1 MGMKRS
7 SQAQLKDVDSSF
19 QDDLIVSKIN
29 KRDTIRKVP
38 VRTSMTKFKDSSSK
52 INDTF
57 NKSESKVIRS
67 SKVNKDRNKYLSQS
81 NDNPFETSKKSIS
94 ISISNVDSQIQS
106 KIPRT
111 KAPTMQKAGSHIQK
125 SDSNQVLPTDK
136 SEDLR
141 RNSVMKEAHKK
152 GSKTNDFDIQSLH
165 QKDTNSTATLGTPT
179 PGFDKKLTQ
188 TSSLKTVEKISSR
201 VKAGLEDSK

>member
-67 SKVNKDRNKYLSQS
+67 SKVNKDGNKYLS
-81 NDNPFETSKKSIS
+81 
-94 ISISNVDSQIQS
+94 
-106 KIPRT
+106 
-111 KAPTMQKAGSHIQK
+111 
-125 SDSNQVLPTDK
+125 
-136 SEDLR
+136 
-141 RNSVMKEAHKK
+141 
-152 GSKTNDFDIQSLH
+152 
-165 QKDTNSTATLGTPT
+165 
-179 PGFDKKLTQ
+179 
-188 TSSLKTVEKISSR
+188 
-201 VKAGLEDSK
+201 